1 MDNSKLVNDLVDGY
15 TTIQINFV
23 YNQMFWSGGCKC
35 YAGDDYIDLDN
46 TDDLDDRKRSIIRV
60 LTLADD
66 SFLWDKINDQSLV
79 PPKSMRK
86 SLMPRVNSSG
96 A

>member
-15 TTIQINFV
+15 TTRQINFV
-23 YNQMFWSGGCKC
+23 YNQMFWSGGCEC
-35 YAGDDYIDLDN
+35 YTGDSYVHLDN

-66 SFLWDKINDQSLV
+66 SFLWDKISDQSLV
-79 PPKSMRK
+79 PPKSMRE
-86 SLMPRVNSSG
+86 SLMPRVNSSKG
-96 A
+96 